1 MQYVLLCLVGFFI
14 LRVGKSQGT
23 AAVNVQPRIRPA
35 AVAGAFYP
43 GSSSQLRREVSTLLT
58 SVAEI
63 PKIPPKAIIAPHAGY
78 IYSGI
83 VAASAFALL
92 AGVGKVIHRVI
103 LAGPAHRV
111 AARGVALPDC
121 DAFITP
127 LGTVPIDQQAV
138 DALRQ
143 LPQVRFSD
151 EAHRQEHAL
160 EVELPF
166 LQVALDQ
173 FMIVPMVIGNI
184 APEAVAEALNAVW
197 GGPETL
203 IVISSDLSHYL
214 PYEDAQRIDAD
225 TSRQI
230 ENFDPS
236 IDHQQACGALPV
248 NGLLLA
254 ARQHGLQVRRL
265 QVLNSG
271 DTAGDRRRVVGYGAF
286 AFFETAPGTA
296 AHAH

>member
-1 MQYVLLCLVGFFI
+1 MPRRLFYIESGKVTGNRCRERPTPHSSRRRRGRLLSRFVVAVETGGFD
-14 LRVGKSQGT
+14 
-23 AAVNVQPRIRPA
+23 PA
-35 AVAGAFYP
+35 GRCGRDSEA
-43 GSSSQLRREVSTLLT
+43 
-58 SVAEI
+58 
-63 PKIPPKAIIAPHAGY
+63 PPKAIIAPHAGY

-92 AGVGKVIHRVI
+92 AGGGKAIHRVI